1 MIDPT
6 TGTAA
11 EIAER
16 VICMVSASAA
26 LLAAPVSVRNPVNSS
41 ITPVS
46 AHVTPF
52 RMPTPIFFRL
62 WPGIMASAAAATIQP
77 YSSGSSTFRMTL
89 SSRLVKNPRRYH
101 TAAGRHCR
109 RQRGQQCLGKYVQLL
124 QRLHAQSHQLLEIP
138 CGRQRDGHRTRHR
151 HIPRHG
157 RLLRRRKKTLRHAAQ
172 QHHPQQ
178 HHRTGQPLVQC
189 LGHIVLCRCP
199 QSPQPLPQGLLRC
212 IAHVCH
218 QLRRLRRHG
227 LRYLRRDQTVRRRSL
242 YTQRRQH
249 HRQQPHRFSP
259 HSSERSSSHAA

>member
-52 RMPTPIFFRL
+52 RIPTPIFFRL

-89 SSRLVKNPRRYH
+89 SSRLVKNTVATCFAPADTIPPLAA
-101 TAAGRHCR
+101 TAADSVGSSALANMSSSSSVSTPSPISCLKSPAAVSVMAIAPAIDTY
-109 RQRGQQCLGKYVQLL
+109 RGT
-124 QRLHAQSHQLLEIP
+124 
-138 CGRQRDGHRTRHR
+138 DGCSAAA
-151 HIPRHG
+151 
-157 RLLRRRKKTLRHAAQ
+157 KKLSATL
-172 QHHPQQ
+172 
-178 HHRTGQPLVQC
+178 
-189 LGHIVLCRCP
+189 
-199 QSPQPLPQGLLRC
+199 
-212 IAHVCH
+212 
-218 QLRRLRRHG
+218 
-227 LRYLRRDQTVRRRSL
+227 
-242 YTQRRQH
+242 
-249 HRQQPHRFSP
+249 
-259 HSSERSSSHAA
+259 HSSTTPSSTTAPDSRWCSAWAT